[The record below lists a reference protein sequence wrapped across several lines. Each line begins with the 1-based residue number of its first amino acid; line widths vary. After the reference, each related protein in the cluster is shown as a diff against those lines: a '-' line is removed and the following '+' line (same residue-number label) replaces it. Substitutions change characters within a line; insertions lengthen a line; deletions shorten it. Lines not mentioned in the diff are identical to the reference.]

1 MALFNCPE
9 CLSKISDQSLY
20 CINCGLPIG
29 NGAKNLLI
37 RARIYLEDEEYLRA
51 EKLIEKALDR
61 EPRNAKAYLLKLLT
75 SLEVRGEKEM
85 VHRVQK
91 PLTDF
96 KDYNRAVKFAGDQ
109 DLETLQKYNREVLE
123 RFENEQKEKTYQ
135 KAQKLKGKALGE
147 EDYLEAAQ
155 SFEGISEYKDS
166 LELSQTCR
174 GAAEELKKEEI
185 YQEALE
191 KMKLGK
197 KKDKEEASSLYI
209 KAGELFKSL
218 GRYKEADA
226 LQKECEKMGEKIGE
240 DYLGALLKK
249 RKRKKLLKKALLFSA
264 GMLVSAIIILGLLT
278 NFTYSREVYTR
289 LLLGQEEYLWQE
301 MMEQIKN
308 WFAYASGKL

>member
-9 CLSKISDQSLY
+9 CQSKISDQSLY
-20 CINCGLPIG
+20 CIHCGLPIG

-51 EKLIEKALDR
+51 EELIEKALEQ
-61 EPRNAKAYLLKLLT
+61 EPRSAKAYLLKLLT

-85 VHRVQK
+85 IQRVQK

-96 KDYNRAVKFAGDQ
+96 KDYNRAVKFAPEQ
-109 DLETLQKYNREVLE
+109 DLKILQKYNREVLE
-123 RFENEQKEKTYQ
+123 RFENEEKEKTYQ
-135 KAQKLKGKALGE
+135 KAQNLKEKAVRE

-155 SFEGISEYKDS
+155 SFENISEYNDA
-166 LELSQTCR
+166 LELSRTCR
-174 GAAEELKKEEI
+174 ATAEELKKEEI

-191 KMKLGK
+191 KMELGK
-197 KKDKEEASSLYI
+197 RKDKEEASGLYI
-209 KAGELFKSL
+209 KASELFKGI
-218 GRYKEADA
+218 GRYKEADV
-226 LQKECEKMGEKIGE
+226 LQKECEKLGEKIGA
-240 DYLGALLKK
+240 DYLRALLKK
-249 RKRKKLLKKALLFSA
+249 RKRKKLLKKGLLFSG
-264 GMLVSAIIILGLLT
+264 GMLVSAIIIFGILT
-278 NFTYSREVYTR
+278 NFTYSRDVYIR